1 MNSVL
6 TASSLIQSF
15 HVGES
20 ELLSFGRQA
29 IASAGLFSCGYKCL
43 SVAIPYEQELGWRS
57 DSRITSFF
65 SHFFGAIPLWSSGV
79 WCHWEGWVQTQF
91 FFPFCGWSAG
101 FPPCTC
107 DFLLILEVQELH
119 SCVSQELAWSGTQ
132 WASDIDIQAFLCFSS
147 VYGVSPCW
155 LSVLCPALLAFLWEP
170 WSPCV
175 SSRGV
180 IFFPQVLSSHCTDSL
195 FRVAFPSATVFF
207 PPLCLSLALMAFFF
221 SSCCPIWL
229 PISFLGRLNCVVY
242 SFCGFCSRCVSR
254 VCLSFAAF
262 IPFLLC
268 CFTLLLLHKCHHGIF
283 CLFFGLCMGPV
294 LAAKKSVFKSS
305 STPPFSSEKHS
316 SPEPLNSRLAIWTR
330 GGGGGRGRS
339 EVKPPRSA
347 FHTVDPSALGWL
359 YPGQERAFP
368 RVSPFPLQ
376 ADLEG
381 YSRFGLH
388 CWIRHSQCW
397 RVWLPSSC
405 LSPLHTSGAAET
417 SASPPRF
424 CFWKR
429 DHAVC
434 PQLVLP
440 PVRLCFSQFRH
451 DWHPVSNCGL
461 LDKCANLLRWVLNLV
476 VRHSPGV
483 LSVGWW
489 LLLVSPW
496 TASPSASGCVC
507 VCCRAGTLI

>member
-29 IASAGLFSCGYKCL
+29 IASAELFSCGYKCL

-101 FPPCTC
+101 FPPSTC

-221 SSCCPIWL
+221 LILLSHLTPYFISWKAELCCLQFLWFLQSLCFQSVFVFCCFHSFSSVLFYPFIVTQVSSWHFLPIFWSLHGTRSSCQEE
-229 PISFLGRLNCVVY
+229 CV
-242 SFCGFCSRCVSR
+242 
-254 VCLSFAAF
+254 
-262 IPFLLC
+262 
-268 CFTLLLLHKCHHGIF
+268 
-283 CLFFGLCMGPV
+283 
-294 LAAKKSVFKSS
+294 
-305 STPPFSSEKHS
+305 
-316 SPEPLNSRLAIWTR
+316 
-330 GGGGGRGRS
+330 
-339 EVKPPRSA
+339 
-347 FHTVDPSALGWL
+347 
-359 YPGQERAFP
+359 
-368 RVSPFPLQ
+368 
-376 ADLEG
+376 
-381 YSRFGLH
+381 
-388 CWIRHSQCW
+388 
-397 RVWLPSSC
+397 
-405 LSPLHTSGAAET
+405 
-417 SASPPRF
+417 
-424 CFWKR
+424 
-429 DHAVC
+429 
-434 PQLVLP
+434 
-440 PVRLCFSQFRH
+440 
-451 DWHPVSNCGL
+451 
-461 LDKCANLLRWVLNLV
+461 
-476 VRHSPGV
+476 
-483 LSVGWW
+483 
-489 LLLVSPW
+489 
-496 TASPSASGCVC
+496 
-507 VCCRAGTLI
+507 